1 MPCEYCGERIE
12 WLAFKCHQCQKSLCV
27 NCRLPENHECT
38 PVTRCLGAFVYK
50 TIEKPKKREK
60 DDAHASIDI

>member
-1 MPCEYCGERIE
+1 MPCGYCGDRIE
-12 WLAFKCHQCQKSLCV
+12 WLAFKCHQCGMSLCV

-38 PVTRCLGAFVYK
+38 PVTRCLGTFVYK
-50 TIEKPKKREK
+50 TVEKHKKREK